1 MELGFDLSNTRTV
14 GAGTILPPGDYE
26 IVIKNAEPKQTKD
39 GETYINLWYSVVG
52 PTHTGAII
60 FEALHL
66 WSGNTA
72 RTEISL
78 SHLKSIREACG
89 LNPNI
94 GGTTDELINKRLR
107 VSGWASASTM
117 ATSIRVS
124 SGTLPALPQP
134 RRPPAQPV
142 FPRRAAPRRPGC
154 RGNAQTIP
162 GSGPAGSAT

>member
-1 MELGFDLSNTRTV
+1 MDMNFDLSNVRTV

-66 WSGNTA
+66 WSGNPT

-78 SHLKSIREACG
+78 QHLKSIREACG

-107 VSGWASASTM
+107 IRVGVREYNGDQYQSFKRYAPCVAAAAA
-117 ATSIRVS
+117 ATSAASV
-124 SGTLPALPQP
+124 PPQGG
-134 RRPPAQPV
+134 
-142 FPRRAAPRRPGC
+142 AAP
-154 RGNAQTIP
+154 
-162 GSGPAGSAT
+162 AGMPW

>member
-1 MELGFDLSNTRTV
+1 MDMNFDLSNVRTV
-14 GAGTILPPGDYE
+14 GTGAILPPGDYE

-52 PTHTGAII
+52 PTHTGVIV

-66 WSGNTA
+66 WSGNTT

-78 SHLKSIREACG
+78 QHLKSIREACG

-107 VSGWASASTM
+107 IRVGIREYNGDQYQSFKRYAPCVAAAAAAASAAS
-117 ATSIRVS
+117 V
-124 SGTLPALPQP
+124 PPQGG
-134 RRPPAQPV
+134 
-142 FPRRAAPRRPGC
+142 AAP
-154 RGNAQTIP
+154 
-162 GSGPAGSAT
+162 AGMPW